1 MIRSVVALFVFAVF
15 LCGYIV
21 LRPSNNG
28 RPNRM
33 ETTAVTRAQTDSILG
48 PVPDALGT
56 TAATLQAP
64 LRSPAPAN
72 VSADITEMSQT
83 TANVLAGLGVT
94 VAAPAAPQN
103 PDPMFEMTAGVLSGI
118 GAITG
123 RTITAGGKP
132 ASAQSALEL
141 LVVKALQEGQSD
153 KYINSIVNEAASAGT
168 ITVPQGLATSD
179 GKVDTSVLLYAI
191 ITQAQI
197 AAGGAAPAVPDVPT
211 GEGTSVVIRTVQN
224 ATGPQQERIYT
235 VGRGDS
241 LGAIAVKF
249 YGNVDKSG
257 LIYDANRNVLASP
270 NAIQVGQQL
279 AIPAL

>member
-21 LRPSNNG
+21 LRQNDNS

-33 ETTAVTRAQTDSILG
+33 ETAAVTRAQTDSNLG
-48 PVPDALGT
+48 PLPDALGT
-56 TAATLQAP
+56 SLATLPAAP
-64 LRSPAPAN
+64 PTYTP
-72 VSADITEMSQT
+72 VDITEMSQT

-94 VAAPAAPQN
+94 VAAPAAPEN
-103 PDPMFEMTAGVLSGI
+103 TDPMFEMTAGVLSSI

-123 RTITAGGKP
+123 KTITTGAKP
-132 ASAQSALEL
+132 ASPQSALEL
-141 LVVKALQEGQSD
+141 LVLKALQAGQSD
-153 KYINSIVNEAASAGT
+153 IYIDSIVNEAAEAGT
-168 ITVPQGLATSD
+168 INVPQGLATSD
-179 GKVDTSVLLYAI
+179 GRVDTSVLLHSI

-197 AAGGAAPAVPDVPT
+197 AVGGAAPAVPEVVS
-211 GEGTSVVIRTVQN
+211 GEGTSVVIRTIQN
-224 ATGPQQERIYT
+224 ATGPTEERIYT

-241 LGAIAVKF
+241 LGSIAIKF

-257 LIYDANRNVLASP
+257 LIYDMNRAALANP

-279 AIPAL
+279 VIPAL